1 MVSRQTIAG
10 VVLTLNEEND
20 LDRSLSSLHW
30 CDELL
35 VLDSGSTD
43 STSVIAAKY
52 GARFITHIQDS
63 AFLITDQRN
72 WALHNCDLKSD
83 WVLFLDA
90 DESISPSLLTEIS
103 EFLLDPTDLN
113 AIYLAPRYWFLG
125 KWLKHI
131 QNFPNWHPRLVRRG
145 SVSFQGGVWETFSDN
160 AKTGYIK
167 HPYEHYAFSKGLDSW
182 IDRHKRYAD
191 WEAYLTISNHENI
204 KHHITLRRSIARLI
218 LFKFWPLRPFAVL
231 FNKLVFQLG
240 ILDGLRGILYCFLVF
255 TYEVMI
261 VIKII
266 ETKRKRL
273 SLPL

>member
-35 VLDSGSTD
+35 VLDSGSSD

-63 AFLITDQRN
+63 PFLITDQRN
-72 WALHNCDLKSD
+72 WALHNCDLKSN

-90 DESISPSLLTEIS
+90 DESVGPSLRTEIS
-103 EFLLDPTDLN
+103 DFIQQPTDLN
-113 AIYLAPRYWFLG
+113 AMYLAPRFWFLG

-131 QNFPNWHPRLVRRG
+131 QNFPNWHPRLVRSG
-145 SVSFQGGVWETFSDN
+145 TVSFQGGVWETFSAN

-167 HPYEHYAFSKGLDSW
+167 HPYEHYAFSKGLDNW
-182 IDRHKRYAD
+182 IDRHKRYSD
-191 WEAYLTISNHENI
+191 WEAYLTVSNHENVN
-204 KHHITLRRSIARLI
+204 HQITLRRSIGRVI
-218 LFKFWPLRPFAVL
+218 LFKFWPLRPFLVL
-231 FNKLVFQLG
+231 FNKLVWQLG
-240 ILDGLRGILYCFLVF
+240 ILDGMRGILYCFLVF
-255 TYEVMI
+255 TYEFMI